1 MPAYFWARGGAV
13 EPSTGISWN
22 IYTGNVFDPH
32 GAGLGTVALPQLKPV
47 GAVVGGEVERVVRD
61 GETERTAAARPGIDV
76 LDAYGAGLGAVA
88 LPQLEPARA
97 VECGEVDG
105 AVEDGKAA
113 GDAAV
118 RPGIDVL
125 DANGAGRGAVA
136 LPQLESARTVECGEV
151 DGVVEDGAAEGP
163 IAARHGIDP
172 VHPHAAGREERR
184 EDDEAQAQEGI
195 AQCICRCHRLT
206 SLVVGRVET
215 Q

>member
-13 EPSTGISWN
+13 ERSTGISWN

-47 GAVVGGEVERVVRD
+47 GAVD
-61 GETERTAAARPGIDV
+61 
-76 LDAYGAGLGAVA
+76 
-88 LPQLEPARA
+88 
-97 VECGEVDG
+97 
-105 AVEDGKAA
+105 
-113 GDAAV
+113 
-118 RPGIDVL
+118 
-125 DANGAGRGAVA
+125 
-136 LPQLESARTVECGEV
+136 CGEV
-151 DGVVEDGAAEGP
+151 DGVAEDGAAEGP

>member
-76 LDAYGAGLGAVA
+76 LDA
-88 LPQLEPARA
+88 
-97 VECGEVDG
+97 
-105 AVEDGKAA
+105 
-113 GDAAV
+113 
-118 RPGIDVL
+118 
-125 DANGAGRGAVA
+125 NGAGRGAVA

-151 DGVVEDGAAEGP
+151 DGVAEDGAAEGP